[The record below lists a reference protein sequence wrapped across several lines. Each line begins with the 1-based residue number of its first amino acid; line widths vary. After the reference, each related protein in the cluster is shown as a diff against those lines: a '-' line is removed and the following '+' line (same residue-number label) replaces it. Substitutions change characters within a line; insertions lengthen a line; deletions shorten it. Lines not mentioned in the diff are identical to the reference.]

1 MYQIILK
8 NKIYIFFLIF
18 LTLLGTFLYQ
28 INVSENFDDSFNTP
42 KDSLSVKELKLIKE
56 GDIILRRGYGWVS
69 DAIQNMNANKRN
81 ISHCGI
87 IVKYKNQWHVI
98 HTISGYISKNDG
110 VQIEPIYHFTNG
122 AKENSII
129 IVRPQIEE
137 SVRVKIINKS
147 FYYLS
152 NKTPFDNAFSHNDS
166 LSFYCTEFIH
176 HIISTSTDT
185 NIFNKEKWI
194 RNDVI
199 GFEEFFDQIQFKMII
214 NHQK

>member
-8 NKIYIFFLIF
+8 NKIYIFFFLLFIIF
-18 LTLLGTFLYQ
+18 GAFLYQ
-28 INVSENFDDSFNTP
+28 VNKFRNIDESSNSP
-42 KDSLSVKELKLIKE
+42 KDNLSVTELKQIKE

-69 DAIQNMNANKRN
+69 DAIQNMNADKRN
-81 ISHCGI
+81 ITHCGI
-87 IVKYKNQWHVI
+87 IVKQKNQWYVI
-98 HTISGYISKNDG
+98 HSISGHISKNDG
-110 VQIEPIYHFTNG
+110 VQIEPIHQFTKG

-129 IVRPQIEE
+129 IVRPQIED

-152 NKTPFDNAFSHNDS
+152 NKTPFDNAFSHKDS

-199 GFEEFFDQIQFKMII
+199 GFEEFFDQTQFLMII